1 MIIEENRGPEDL
13 NLPGADLSGIGLSN
27 YERRRM
33 NNHWR
38 ERICVLGLIVGLVLF
53 GTALVW
59 HDLGSREV
67 LGQDENATITKLD
80 QPNLKAAL
88 EVTRT
93 KVSRGPSNTQ
103 PLYFLLQRLF
113 WPLVKRSAFM
123 LRFLPSVFGL
133 LGVVLTYKLGEAL
146 FGREAGLV
154 GGLLTALL
162 PLHVQYA
169 QIARPYTLLALLSLA
184 SAYFLV
190 RALET
195 NRPAYWGGFALT
207 AALNFYTHYSSL
219 FVLAAEGLFTGVIWL
234 VMLVA
239 ALRKRQATK
248 PLVGPVICFLV
259 VGFLCAPGII
269 RLVGLPWAS
278 LDGNGPTAKSTVEL
292 TWPFFYLFLYEI
304 GLTTV
309 WLQGLIL
316 GLIGLGLAAS
326 LHRRR
331 WQAALLTLLWLAV
344 PFVVLSLV
352 KSPRPFRV
360 RYIIFGPSVALILAG
375 QGVAAVGQIF
385 GALGQCCR
393 AGWLREAA
401 IVAISA
407 GLALLFAAPLHTYY
421 ADNRAAS
428 HLELAL
434 AVVEHHAQPGD
445 VIVVSPRFLVRPLA
459 VDGAQVLYLTEH
471 LSPAQLDDLAVRYER
486 MWILYTSFLPA
497 IELQEPLDRWVQAQQ
512 DEFVRVL
519 IGLSNAL
526 AYRNMVLADA
536 EANLRDR
543 IALLEELAQASG
555 GKQEAWQ
562 RYSVLADA
570 YQSLADLYTG
580 QGKFNLAAEYQKRA
594 EETRAAAPHGLP
606 RFVQ

>member
-1 MIIEENRGPEDL
+1 MNNG
-13 NLPGADLSGIGLSN
+13 NV
-27 YERRRM
+27 

-38 ERICVLGLIVGLVLF
+38 ERICVLGLIVGLLLLSA
-53 GTALVW
+53 ALVW

-67 LGQDENATITKLD
+67 LGRDENATITKLD
-80 QPNLKAAL
+80 QPNLKAVL
-88 EVTRT
+88 DVTPM
-93 KVSRGPSNTQ
+93 KISRGSGKMQ
-103 PLYFLLQRLF
+103 PIYFLLQHLF

-133 LGVVLTYKLGEAL
+133 LGVVLVYKLGEAL

-154 GGLLTALL
+154 GALLTALL

-190 RALET
+190 RCLET
-195 NRPAYWGGFALT
+195 DRPAHWGAFALT
-207 AALNFYTHYSSL
+207 ATLNFYTHYSSL

-239 ALRKRQATK
+239 VLRKRQATK
-248 PLVGPVICFLV
+248 PLVGPMICFAV
-259 VGFLCAPGII
+259 VGILCAPGII
-269 RLVGLPWAS
+269 RLVGLPGVR
-278 LDGNGPTAKSTVEL
+278 LDVSGPTTKFALEL
-292 TWPFFYLFLYEI
+292 TWPFFYRFLYRT

-309 WLQGLIL
+309 WLRALIL
-316 GLIGLGLAAS
+316 GLIGLGLAAT
-326 LHRRR
+326 LQRRR
-331 WQAALLTLLWLAV
+331 WQAALLVLLWLAV
-344 PFVVLSLV
+344 PFVLLSLL
-352 KSPRPFRV
+352 KSPRSFRE
-360 RYIIFGPSVALILAG
+360 RYIIFVPPVALILAG
-375 QGVAAVGQIF
+375 QGVAAVGHIF
-385 GALGQCCR
+385 GALGRCWR

-401 IVAISA
+401 IGAVSA
-407 GLALLFAAPLHTYY
+407 GLVLLFAAPLRTYY
-421 ADNRAAS
+421 ADNRAAGR
-428 HLELAL
+428 LELAL
-434 AVVEHHAQPGD
+434 AVVERHAQPGD

-459 VDGAQVLYLTEH
+459 VDGAEVLYLTEH

-486 MWILYTSFLPA
+486 MWILYTSFLPH
-497 IELQEPLDRWVQAQQ
+497 IELQEPLDQWVQAQQ

-536 EANLRDR
+536 EANFRDR
-543 IALLEELAQASG
+543 IALLEELAQASV

-570 YQSLADLYTG
+570 YQSLADLYAG